1 MKFEALQLPGGVGQP
16 RGSAGPTWAHLALI
30 FFSLVG
36 GHEVAPMQVVLD
48 FILGL
53 RSLKCVEFY

>member
-1 MKFEALQLPGGVGQP
+1 MKFEALQLAGGVGRP
-16 RGSAGPTWAHLALI
+16 RGSAGPTWAPLAHSFL
-30 FFSLVG
+30 SRVR

-53 RSLKCVEFY
+53 RSLICVEFY

>member
-1 MKFEALQLPGGVGQP
+1 MKIGGLALPGGVGRP
-16 RGSAGPTWAHLALI
+16 RGSAGPTWAPLALN
-30 FFSLVG
+30 FVSRVR
-36 GHEVAPMQVVLD
+36 GHEVAPMQVVLG